1 MFAELKLRCRFW
13 PGNLRLLPTAGLLLG
28 LFLGSCR
35 PQPEVWLEPLPTAT
49 QAVFRSSGEL
59 ITVYFTALSND
70 DFRGGPDR
78 QLAEAIDQART
89 QVDAALYDLN
99 LWSIRNAL
107 IRAHQR
113 GVQVRLVVESDSL
126 DRPEIQEM
134 IAAGIPLVDDQMDSL
149 MHNKFVVIDAS
160 EVWTGSMNLTVNGA
174 YRHLNN
180 LVQFRSSRLAE
191 NYTVEFEEMFL
202 EGYFGENS
210 LMNTPHP
217 DLTLNGIRIETYFA
231 PDDHPQDRLIQLIQE
246 AENSIEFL
254 YYSFTVDEVAQVLI
268 AQAERG
274 VEVHGVVDT
283 YQESSG
289 VGGEYQRFKD
299 AGLEVYLDRHP
310 EKLHHKVMIIDDQIV
325 LTGSYNLTRSADQA
339 NDENVL
345 IIHDP
350 EVAGIFLAEFEWIF
364 SDASQP

>member
-1 MFAELKLRCRFW
+1 MFANLKLRGRFW
-13 PGNLRLLPTAGLLLG
+13 TGQLRFLPMAGLLLG

-35 PQPEVWLEPLPTAT
+35 PQPEAWLEPLPTAT

-78 QLAEAIDQART
+78 QLAEAIDQA
-89 QVDAALYDLN
+89 QIQIDAALYDLN

-149 MHNKFVVIDAS
+149 MHNKFVIIDAS
-160 EVWTGSMNLTVNGA
+160 EVWTGSMNFTVNGA

-180 LVQFRSSRLAE
+180 LVRIRSSRLAE
-191 NYTVEFEEMFL
+191 NYTAEFEEMFL
-202 EGYFGENS
+202 EGYFGDIS

-217 DLTLNGIRIETYFA
+217 DFTLNGIRIETYFA
-231 PDDHPQDRLIQLIQE
+231 PDDHPQDRLIQLIQK
-246 AENSIEFL
+246 AEDSIEFL
-254 YYSFTVDEVAQVLI
+254 YYSFTADEVAQALI
-268 AQAERG
+268 YQAERG
-274 VEVHGVVDT
+274 VKVRGVLDA
-283 YQESSG
+283 YQENSG
-289 VGGEYQRFKD
+289 LGGEYQHLKE
-299 AGLEVYLDRHP
+299 AGLEVFLDRYP

-325 LTGSYNLTRSADQA
+325 LTGSYNLTRSANQA
-339 NDENVL
+339 NDENIL

-350 EVAGIFLAEFEWIF
+350 EVADIFLAEFEWIF
-364 SDASQP
+364 SDASLP